1 LTTIILA
8 VVAGCSGY
16 SAPMDPS
23 TGGGGG
29 PTGGPTGGGNGGGY
43 GGGNGGG
50 GGSDP
55 APATASVIVGNV
67 FFKSG
72 HNGSTNRAVDTVAV
86 GGRVTWTWTNTGDIP
101 HSVESL
107 GSPIFRNSIIQT
119 GDGKTHEATF
129 HLAGTYQYDCAIHG
143 PAMTG
148 TIVVR

>member
-1 LTTIILA
+1 MIRRLLTSIILA

-16 SAPMDPS
+16 NAPMDPS
-23 TGGGGG
+23 TGGGG
-29 PTGGPTGGGNGGGY
+29 PAVTMVVAAR
-43 GGGNGGG
+43 
-50 GGSDP
+50 SDP

-86 GGRVTWTWTNTGDIP
+86 GGTVTWTWTSTGAIP

-119 GDGKTHEATF
+119 GDGKTYEATF
-129 HLAGTYQYDCAIHG
+129 HSAGTYQYDCAIHG

>member
-1 LTTIILA
+1 MFRQLLTSIILA

-16 SAPMDPS
+16 NAPMAPS
-23 TGGGGG
+23 TGGD
-29 PTGGPTGGGNGGGY
+29 TGGD
-43 GGGNGGG
+43 NGGG

-72 HNGSTNRAVDTVAV
+72 RNGSTNRAVDTVAV
-86 GGRVTWTWTNTGDIP
+86 GGTVTWTWTSTGDIP
-101 HSVESL
+101 HSVQSL

-119 GDGKTHEATF
+119 GDGKTYAATF
-129 HLAGTYQYDCAIHG
+129 HSAGTYQYDCAIHG

-148 TIVVR
+148 TIVVQ

>member
-1 LTTIILA
+1 MPRGELVIRRLLTGIILA

-16 SAPMDPS
+16 DAPMDPS
-23 TGGGGG
+23 T
-29 PTGGPTGGGNGGGY
+29 
-43 GGGNGGG
+43 G

-86 GGRVTWTWTNTGDIP
+86 GGTVTWTWTSTGDIA
-101 HSVESL
+101 HSVQSL
-107 GSPIFRNSIIQT
+107 GLSIFRNSIIQT
-119 GDGKTHEATF
+119 GDGKTYEARF
-129 HLAGTYQYDCAIHG
+129 HSAGTYQYDCAIHG
-143 PAMTG
+143 SAMTG

>member
-1 LTTIILA
+1 MIRPLLTSIILA

-16 SAPMDPS
+16 NAPMDPS

-29 PTGGPTGGGNGGGY
+29 PTGGDNGGD
-43 GGGNGGG
+43 NGG

-72 HNGSTNRAVDTVAV
+72 HNGSTDRAVDTVAV
-86 GGRVTWTWTNTGDIP
+86 GGTVTWTWTSTGDIP

-107 GSPIFRNSIIQT
+107 DSPIFRNSIIQT
-119 GDGKTHEATF
+119 GDGKTYEATF
-129 HLAGTYQYDCAIHG
+129 HSAGTYQYDCAIHG

>member
-1 LTTIILA
+1 MIRRLLTGIILA

-16 SAPMDPS
+16 NAPMDPS

-29 PTGGPTGGGNGGGY
+29 PTGGDNGGD
-43 GGGNGGG
+43 NGGG

-72 HNGSTNRAVDTVAV
+72 HNGSTDRAVDTVAV
-86 GGRVTWTWTNTGDIP
+86 GGTVTWTWTSTGDIP

-119 GDGKTHEATF
+119 GDGKTYEATF
-129 HLAGTYQYDCAIHG
+129 HSAGTYQYDCAIHG

>member
-1 LTTIILA
+1 VIRQLLTNIVLA

-16 SAPMDPS
+16 NAPMDPS

-29 PTGGPTGGGNGGGY
+29 PTGGDSGGD
-43 GGGNGGG
+43 NGGG
-50 GGSDP
+50 GASAP

-67 FFKSG
+67 LFKSG

-86 GGRVTWTWTNTGDIP
+86 GGTVTWIWTNTGDIP

-107 GSPIFRNSIIQT
+107 GSPIFRNSIIQA

-129 HLAGTYQYDCAIHG
+129 HSAGTYQYDCAIHG
-143 PAMTG
+143 SAMTG

>member
-1 LTTIILA
+1 MIRQLLTSMILA

-16 SAPMDPS
+16 NAPMDPS
-23 TGGGGG
+23 T
-29 PTGGPTGGGNGGGY
+29 
-43 GGGNGGG
+43 G

-86 GGRVTWTWTNTGDIP
+86 GGTVTWTWTSTGDIP

-129 HLAGTYQYDCAIHG
+129 HSAGTYQYDCAIHG

>member
-1 LTTIILA
+1 MIRRLLTGIILA

-16 SAPMDPS
+16 NAPMDPS
-23 TGGGGG
+23 T
-29 PTGGPTGGGNGGGY
+29 
-43 GGGNGGG
+43 G

-86 GGRVTWTWTNTGDIP
+86 GGTVTWTWTSTGDIP

-119 GDGKTHEATF
+119 GNGKAYEARF
-129 HLAGTYQYDCAIHG
+129 HSAGTYQYDCAIHG

>member
-1 LTTIILA
+1 VIRQLLTNIVLA

-16 SAPMDPS
+16 NAPMDPS
-23 TGGGGG
+23 T
-29 PTGGPTGGGNGGGY
+29 
-43 GGGNGGG
+43 G

-67 FFKSG
+67 LFKSG

-86 GGRVTWTWTNTGDIP
+86 GGTVTWTWTNTGEIP

-129 HLAGTYQYDCAIHG
+129 HSAGTYQYDCAIHG
-143 PAMTG
+143 SAMTG

>member
-1 LTTIILA
+1 MIRRLLTSIILA

-16 SAPMDPS
+16 NAPMDPS

-29 PTGGPTGGGNGGGY
+29 PTGGDNGGD
-43 GGGNGGG
+43 NGGG

-72 HNGSTNRAVDTVAV
+72 HNGSTNGAVDTVAV
-86 GGRVTWTWTNTGDIP
+86 GGTVTWTWTSTGDIP
-101 HSVESL
+101 HSVRSL

-119 GDGKTHEATF
+119 GDGKTYEATF
-129 HLAGTYQYDCAIHG
+129 HSAGTYQYDCAIHG

-148 TIVVR
+148 TLVVR